1 MNIINKFLKMDF
13 KVLVSFCIF
22 VASVSSNA
30 TPDDLS
36 ELPMKKVEVLTE
48 LINYWMKEA
57 EQLEQRVEKYE
68 VTKTGIV
75 TCRNKNLLVRSWV
88 SSIPKFTNT
97 AAIQNLILEK

>member
-1 MNIINKFLKMDF
+1 MDF

-48 LINYWMKEA
+48 LINYWMQEA
-57 EQLEQRVEKYE
+57 EQLEHRVEKYK
-68 VTKTGIV
+68 VTKMGIV
-75 TCRNKNLLVRSWV
+75 TRTNKNLVVRSWV
-88 SSIPKFTNT
+88 SSIPKFTYTT
-97 AAIQNLILEK
+97 ASKNRILEK